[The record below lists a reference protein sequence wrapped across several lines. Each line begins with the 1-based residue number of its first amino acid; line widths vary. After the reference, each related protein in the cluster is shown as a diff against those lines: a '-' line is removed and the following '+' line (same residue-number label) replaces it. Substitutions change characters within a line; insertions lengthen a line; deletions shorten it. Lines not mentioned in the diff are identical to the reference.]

1 MKKTMKQ
8 FMGMVMAT
16 ILTCTATVSMGGT
29 DVCKAAKAE
38 FDPAGSYHARMGIQ
52 TCNTLW
58 VCNLNY
64 YNGDQNSAF
73 GTEKDNKLFCADASA
88 DTDKIL
94 DGEISDVELAGN
106 GTYTVSITGA
116 DFSGETSISQL
127 HVATD
132 IPLNDQIKFSDV
144 KVVIDG
150 KEFATFDEGVMED
163 EEPYLTAGM
172 VLLCANH
179 WRDSLSQ
186 LLETKGQYKEG
197 SGYPVLTGEGN
208 EDIQITFTVS
218 GFNYD
223 NPDAVEATEEPKDED
238 AAKTSEVSKE
248 KTDSSTNQMVPIVI
262 GVVAVVV
269 VVGVVIVVVK
279 RKKK

>member
-1 MKKTMKQ
+1 MKQ
-8 FMGMVMAT
+8 TKKIMGLAMAAVMA
-16 ILTCTATVSMGGT
+16 CTAFAGIGNTNT
-29 DVCKAAKAE
+29 AKAAAE
-38 FDPAGSYHARMGIQ
+38 FDPAGTYHARMGVQ

-58 VCNLNY
+58 VCNMNY
-64 YNGDQNSAF
+64 YNADQNSAF
-73 GTEKDNKLFCADASA
+73 GTEKENKLYCADASGEG
-88 DTDKIL
+88 KIL
-94 DGEISDVELAGN
+94 DGEISEIELAGN
-106 GTYTVSITGA
+106 GTYTVSLTGA

-186 LLETKGQYKEG
+186 LLESKGQYKEG

-208 EDIQITFTVS
+208 EDIQITFTIS

-223 NPDAVEATEEPKDED
+223 NPDAVEATEAPEEKDTG
-238 AAKTSEVSKE
+238 KTSEVSKD
-248 KTDSSTNQMVPIVI
+248 KTDSSNNQVVPIVI

-269 VVGVVIVVVK
+269 VVGVIIVVVK